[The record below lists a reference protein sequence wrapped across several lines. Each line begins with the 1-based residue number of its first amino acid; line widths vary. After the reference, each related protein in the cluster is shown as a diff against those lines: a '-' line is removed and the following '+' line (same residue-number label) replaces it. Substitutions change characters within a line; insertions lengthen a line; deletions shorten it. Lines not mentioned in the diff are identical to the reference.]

1 MAEPTTSDGGPAF
14 PVKQYL
20 DAKPG
25 DITWGEHHG
34 MSLRDW
40 FAGMTLAGMNAN
52 PLWDEQEIETIAAYA
67 YSQADAMLAERSK

>member
-1 MAEPTTSDGGPAF
+1 MKEDGGPAF
-14 PVKQYL
+14 PVPSYHM
-20 DAKPG
+20 
-25 DITWGEHHG
+25 GEGVYMSPHPG

-67 YSQADAMLAERSK
+67 YSQADAMLTERSKH